1 MVAAEPGASDRA
13 CTIASPPHDPH
24 SSPSARPAPSSPQ
37 RHPSHLFRPGE
48 RPGQHDLRDPVCAA
62 ASSWATVPRALHRA
76 HPQHPSGG
84 AHRSAPHRT
93 TAPHAPRRAAPHR
106 TRRTAPP
113 HRLGAQNVHRN
124 CSVDPEAGTMKC
136 NCDRFIAMG
145 GEQIGG
151 DSGPCRDFSYEKLE
165 PIRFTVQV
173 TGCSIHA
180 HAHAHAHACA
190 HAHARAHAR
199 AHAHAV
205 CMWYKGCSRE
215 DDPFHRAIETGG

>member
-1 MVAAEPGASDRA
+1 
-13 CTIASPPHDPH
+13 
-24 SSPSARPAPSSPQ
+24 
-37 RHPSHLFRPGE
+37 
-48 RPGQHDLRDPVCAA
+48 
-62 ASSWATVPRALHRA
+62 
-76 HPQHPSGG
+76 
-84 AHRSAPHRT
+84 
-93 TAPHAPRRAAPHR
+93 
-106 TRRTAPP
+106 
-113 HRLGAQNVHRN
+113 
-124 CSVDPEAGTMKC
+124 MKC

-180 HAHAHAHACA
+180 HA
-190 HAHARAHAR
+190 R

>member
-1 MVAAEPGASDRA
+1 MD
-13 CTIASPPHDPH
+13 
-24 SSPSARPAPSSPQ
+24 
-37 RHPSHLFRPGE
+37 
-48 RPGQHDLRDPVCAA
+48 
-62 ASSWATVPRALHRA
+62 
-76 HPQHPSGG
+76 
-84 AHRSAPHRT
+84 
-93 TAPHAPRRAAPHR
+93 
-106 TRRTAPP
+106 
-113 HRLGAQNVHRN
+113 
-124 CSVDPEAGTMKC
+124 C

-180 HAHAHAHACA
+180 HAHAHAHTHAYA
-190 HAHARAHAR
+190 HAHAHAHAR